1 MKGITTLASSLLL
14 AACASSTPNDPA
26 LAGHYLLQGA
36 MEMGSE
42 LLLNEDGSFE
52 AAMSY
57 GILDVYTRGRWS
69 QSGDRLTLHRD
80 RPGHNVFA
88 PDMDLGQLIDGMQL
102 QVRPGCL
109 AIEALDVCYA
119 KAPTRHAAR

>member
-1 MKGITTLASSLLL
+1 MKGIAALASSLLL
-14 AACASSTPNDPA
+14 AACASSAPIDRT

-69 QSGDRLTLHRD
+69 QSGDRLTLHRE
-80 RPGHNVFA
+80 RPRHNVFA
-88 PDMDLGQLIDGMQL
+88 PDMDLGQLIDGMEL
-102 QVRPGCL
+102 QIRPDCL
-109 AIEALDVCYA
+109 VVEALDACYA
-119 KAPTRHAAR
+119 KAPTGPAAH